1 MWQNRLA
8 NCCLRSYQTQLSF
21 SLIPS
26 PPLQLLSLHTAS
38 DDSCGEGLG
47 MRVVLSLVEWCA
59 VLKKVGQAP
68 GPWKESLLIKAPLM
82 KVPPRAELLFSTQ
95 KWCPL
100 AVHLFPA
107 LLVRIILGF
116 LCMCANGSNH
126 SILPLHLHHVA
137 ALYC

>member
-1 MWQNRLA
+1 MAELTLGLA
-8 NCCLRSYQTQLSF
+8 NCCVRSYQIQLSF
-21 SLIPS
+21 SLVPS

-47 MRVVLSLVEWCA
+47 MRVVLSLWT
-59 VLKKVGQAP
+59 
-68 GPWKESLLIKAPLM
+68 GPRSLEAPLM

-107 LLVRIILGF
+107 LLVRIVLAF
-116 LCMCANGSNH
+116 L
-126 SILPLHLHHVA
+126 
-137 ALYC
+137 